1 MGTYLL
7 QTSATGKTQ
16 NMNPFEMSTEYHG
29 VSSSSS
35 SSSSVYDENLINEN
49 TKFNMQKL
57 KYHNILPQPCSFKI
71 EDILNSSSVFN
82 KRLVSNSTSQ
92 PLEKLSPPSNLSS
105 CSSSSSSSSSS
116 ISSFNLQHQS
126 LPTPANAN
134 EFLLNHA
141 ANSLLNSNP
150 FMSIGN
156 GQNFYQNSIENSDMY
171 SLNSYSALIEQIES
185 QKQHNNPYAVSF
197 LKQQSKSMFAG
208 NQYLNATFQ
217 RNDDEAPDNNMN
229 SNTNK
234 LLIIDKIAKQ
244 IDSFNESNAS
254 LSNKKKLSKS
264 KSNKIKAEKLGN
276 NEKSIN
282 KDNLNF
288 SCNGNCNDLA
298 CCKLNAL
305 FR

>member
-7 QTSATGKTQ
+7 KTSATGKTQ
-16 NMNPFEMSTEYHG
+16 TLNPFEMSGEYHGG

-57 KYHNILPQPCSFKI
+57 KYHNSLPQPCSFKI
-71 EDILNSSSVFN
+71 EDILNSSTVFN
-82 KRLVSNSTSQ
+82 KKLVSNSKMQ
-92 PLEKLSPPSNLSS
+92 PLDKLSPPSNLSS

-116 ISSFNLQHQS
+116 ISSFNLQYQS
-126 LPTPANAN
+126 LPTPSNTN

-141 ANSLLNSNP
+141 ANSILNSNP

-156 GQNFYQNSIENSDMY
+156 GQNFYQTSIENSDMY

-185 QKQHNNPYAVSF
+185 QKQHNPYAVNF
-197 LKQQSKSMFAG
+197 LKQQSKSMFTG
-208 NQYLNATFQ
+208 NQHLNGTFQ
-217 RNDDEAPDNNMN
+217 GNDNEEPDTHMN
-229 SNTNK
+229 STTNK

-264 KSNKIKAEKLGN
+264 KSNKNKADKMDN
-276 NEKSIN
+276 NEKSV

-298 CCKLNAL
+298 CC
-305 FR
+305 